1 MRDLVADDVLKFSGQ
16 LGFYEHIARIEK
28 SLCTD
33 TLSITDSIDFFCRN
47 QNLRNQILKTAP
59 LDFLFEILFGFLFLS
74 ACCSKHIPLL
84 IALAHNPGILECVDC
99 RHQMLETEVHCE
111 DNNGKNHRC
120 NHHYDS

>member
-1 MRDLVADDVLKFSGQ
+1 MRNFVADDVLKFSGQ

-33 TLSITDSIDFFCRN
+33 TLSITDSLDFFSWN
-47 QNLRNQILKTAP
+47 QNLRYQILKTASFD
-59 LDFLFEILFGFLFLS
+59 LFLEILFGFFLLS

-99 RHQMLETEVHCE
+99 RHQVLETEVHCE
-111 DNNGKNHRC
+111 DNNGKNHRS
-120 NHHYDS
+120 NHHHDS